1 MLRLPRLIGAPAALD
16 MMLTG
21 RGADA
26 RRAAA
31 LAWPTRVPPRLL
43 EAAARATVLS
53 GKPARQTRGLAAWTN
68 RWPLKAIVANRARKQ
83 IAAKDPLGHYPAAP
97 AIVTLWEQHG
107 DAQRAPS
114 LIDGI
119 IASDTARNLL
129 RVFRLQERLKPTAG
143 GPGSPARRIHVV
155 GAGVMGGDIAAWC
168 ARPADRHAAGP
179 GHGPHRAA
187 IKRAATLHARRR
199 RTRARRAAM
208 DRLIPI
214 PPAQARRWPT
224 S

>member
-1 MLRLPRLIGAPAALD
+1 MLGIFPGWGGMLRLPRLIGAPAALD

-31 LAWPTRVPPRLL
+31 LGLADARVPPRLL

-83 IAAKDPLGHYPAAP
+83 IAAKDP
-97 AIVTLWEQHG
+97 W
-107 DAQRAPS
+107 
-114 LIDGI
+114 
-119 IASDTARNLL
+119 
-129 RVFRLQERLKPTAG
+129 
-143 GPGSPARRIHVV
+143 
-155 GAGVMGGDIAAWC
+155 
-168 ARPADRHAAGP
+168 
-179 GHGPHRAA
+179 
-187 IKRAATLHARRR
+187 AT
-199 RTRARRAAM
+199 
-208 DRLIPI
+208 I
-214 PPAQARRWPT
+214 PPRRP

>member
-1 MLRLPRLIGAPAALD
+1 MLGIFPGWGGMLRLPRLIGAPAALD

-31 LAWPTRVPPRLL
+31 LGLADARVPPRLL

-53 GKPARQTRGLAAWTN
+53 GKPVRQARGLAAWTN

-97 AIVTLWEQHG
+97 AIVTLWEQHDG

-129 RVFRLQERLKPTAG
+129 RVFRLQERLKANGRQPG
-143 GPGSPARRIHVV
+143 GPGAAHPCGRRRRHGRRHRRLVRLQ
-155 GAGVMGGDIAAWC
+155 GT
-168 ARPADRHAAGP
+168 DRHAAGP
-179 GHGPHRAA
+179 GHGPHRA
-187 IKRAATLHARRR
+187 RHQARRDAVR
-199 RTRARRAAM
+199 APPETRARPA
-208 DRLIPI
+208 
-214 PPAQARRWPT
+214 PPWTA
-224 S
+224 